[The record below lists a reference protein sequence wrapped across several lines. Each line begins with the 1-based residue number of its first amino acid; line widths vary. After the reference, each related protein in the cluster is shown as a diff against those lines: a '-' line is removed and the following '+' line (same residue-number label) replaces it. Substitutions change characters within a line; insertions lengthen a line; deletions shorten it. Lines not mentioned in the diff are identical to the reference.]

1 MYLKKAFGIKK
12 PKLEF
17 YGGQAEKVA
26 ASSPFDLIINLSG
39 NSLFD
44 TVSSTA
50 TLPLFTETVQGM
62 IDTPKLT
69 LTWSDFGL
77 PRLPKSAWESLAL
90 DIAALADKRRDKKQA
105 FKVAVC
111 CVGGTGRTGTCLAIL
126 RALLTGN
133 TDDPVAAIRKTYKF
147 DAVETYSQLTYV
159 ELVTGLKT
167 REKVIAKTSYSYTSS
182 NKTSATNPK
191 SAKASAEVF
200 NKANEND
207 PVCDSTGIECPASVK
222 HTKACDDKYHFQ
234 KTGQPAPRDD
244 ENAEAWEKLTA
255 PVVQGV
261 GIIPCNGEGVACP
274 AVSHLADCSAAFMKH
289 HKDVIDS
296 HKITEGEGQTACN
309 DAGYTCPGT
318 LAHSELCRQRNV
330 EHAEALCDKPTNAD
344 ISKHVADCICSKCQ
358 TERDAREQWE
368 ESKAAL
374 LKKGEGA

>member
-1 MYLKKAFGIKK
+1 MYLKKAFGVKK

-50 TLPLFTETVQGM
+50 SLPLFEATVQGM

-69 LTWSDFGL
+69 LTWTDFGL
-77 PRLPKSAWESLAL
+77 PRLSKSVWESLAL
-90 DIAALADKRRDKKQA
+90 DIAALAANKRGKQA

-126 RALLTGN
+126 RALLTGS
-133 TDDPVAAIRKTYKF
+133 TEDPVAAIRKTYKF

-167 REKVIAKTSYSYTSS
+167 REKVIAKQSYSYTSS
-182 NKTSATNPK
+182 NKVSETNPK

-200 NKANEND
+200 NKANEKND

-222 HTKACDDKYHFQ
+222 HTKFCDDRYHFQ
-234 KTGQPAPRDD
+234 KTGQPAPCED
-244 ENAEAWEKLTA
+244 ENAEAGEKLTA

-261 GIIPCNGEGVACP
+261 GIIPCNGEGVSCL
-274 AVSHLADCSAAFMKH
+274 AVSHLADCSVAFMAH
-289 HKDVIDS
+289 HKGVIDA
-296 HKITEGEGQTACN
+296 HKQTEEGKGVACN
-309 DAGYTCPGT
+309 DSGFPCPGT
-318 LAHSELCRQRNV
+318 LAHSELCRKRNV
-330 EHAEALCDKPTNAD
+330 EHAEALCDKTATNAD
-344 ISKHVADCICSKCQ
+344 IPLTA
-358 TERDAREQWE
+358 
-368 ESKAAL
+368 
-374 LKKGEGA
+374 KGEGE